1 MMQIR
6 IWHGLFDLLS
16 ASFAAIRR
24 QPSTSLTFPWTIGG
38 WVRRMTMPLEPPKRT
53 NWPRN
58 SPSLCGLNWRSAKL
72 TTAHDSSGTVSLNC
86 SALMFYTPSLAPTS
100 LPLRHITDG
109 VSSMRPS
116 TSSISGLIFIPKPCG
131 NLSCARLAPTSRTA
145 PARSAGRMAAR
156 RMTAAVCGPESFP
169 GLRWPST
176 TSRNSMGTRILR
188 EGWQRTQGSA
198 GNLTGKL
205 YWSMKYCAT
214 VIFVPSRSKS
224 RRSAP
229 WRVRPTT
236 RYFLWWGGM

>member
-1 MMQIR
+1 MMQTM
-6 IWHGLFDLLS
+6 IWHGLCDFFS
-16 ASFAAIRR
+16 AWLAAVRR
-24 QPSTSLTFPWTIGG
+24 PPSGSLELPRLIGG
-38 WVRRMTMPLEPPKRT
+38 CVLRKIIPFDPPNRT
-53 NWPRN
+53 NCPTN
-58 SPSLCGLNWRSAKL
+58 SSSLCGLNCLSAKL
-72 TTAHDSSGTVSLNC
+72 TTAHDSSGTVSRNC
-86 SALMFYTPSLAPTS
+86 SARIFHTPCLAPTS
-100 LPLRHITDG
+100 FPLRHTTRG
-109 VSSMRPS
+109 GSRTRPP
-116 TSSISGLIFIPKPCG
+116 TSSISGLIFMPKPSG
-131 NLSCARLAPTSRTA
+131 KRSSASSLPTSRMA
-145 PARSAGRMAAR
+145 PARSAGRMAAL